1 MVGWHHRLNGHGF
14 GWTPGVGDG
23 QGGMACCSPW
33 GCKESDNSEQ
43 LNWTEGMC
51 STAATWLAY
60 VCKRKECFSWSLC
73 CSNWL
78 HVKESVRCS
87 VMSDSLR
94 PHGLKAHQAPLSMD
108 FSRQEYWS
116 GLPFTSPGNLP
127 NPGIK
132 PGSLALQADSLPS
145 EPPGK
150 PPFCS
155 SYFFLKFNVTLIA
168 RTLSW
173 NIFSGHQTKYSLL
186 GFFDQKKDNDQNLAT
201 PLFSF
206 LSYFFLEP

>member
-1 MVGWHHRLNGHGF
+1 M
-14 GWTPGVGDG
+14 
-23 QGGMACCSPW
+23 
-33 GCKESDNSEQ
+33 
-43 LNWTEGMC
+43 
-51 STAATWLAY
+51 
-60 VCKRKECFSWSLC
+60 
-73 CSNWL
+73 
-78 HVKESVRCS
+78 KESVRCS

-150 PPFCS
+150 PTFCS
-155 SYFFLKFNVTLIA
+155 SYFFLKFKVTLIA